1 MKKRIFL
8 TPKCDECGHDEF
20 EYDSSFGIENY
31 QDPNK
36 KEENKEE

>member
-1 MKKRIFL
+1 MMTLNEMIAHIL
-8 TPKCDECGHDEF
+8 
-20 EYDSSFGIENY
+20 GIENY

>member
-1 MKKRIFL
+1 MKTLNELIAHIL
-8 TPKCDECGHDEF
+8 
-20 EYDSSFGIENY
+20 GIEDY

>member
-1 MKKRIFL
+1 MKTLNELIA
-8 TPKCDECGHDEF
+8 HII
-20 EYDSSFGIENY
+20 GIEDY

>member
-1 MKKRIFL
+1 MMTINEMIAQIL
-8 TPKCDECGHDEF
+8 
-20 EYDSSFGIENY
+20 GIENY

>member
-1 MKKRIFL
+1 MMTLNEMIAQIL
-8 TPKCDECGHDEF
+8 
-20 EYDSSFGIENY
+20 GIEDY

>member
-1 MKKRIFL
+1 MMTLNEMIAHIL
-8 TPKCDECGHDEF
+8 
-20 EYDSSFGIENY
+20 GIEDY

>member
-1 MKKRIFL
+1 MMTLNEMIAKM
-8 TPKCDECGHDEF
+8 
-20 EYDSSFGIENY
+20 FGIENY

>member
-1 MKKRIFL
+1 MKTLNELIAHIL
-8 TPKCDECGHDEF
+8 
-20 EYDSSFGIENY
+20 GIENY